1 MDSDNMKVREWL
13 YKTLFKREHD
23 LYLKIVSDISRLSD
37 ELESYKAK
45 LEEKKEISDRE
56 KELIELEIELNS
68 KYPKKSISY
77 TGRYIP
83 NHGKLKIDV
92 RGFLINRVC
101 YEIQFSKV
109 WSDLPDD
116 EKALMCLK
124 WVIDNIKYTPDKTE
138 FDLEEYW
145 TYPQELL
152 FTKKGDCD
160 DGAILLAN
168 IMELSGIP
176 YFKIRLTCG
185 STPDGGHAY
194 VTYYRESDKTWVNLD
209 WCYYPSK
216 KPIDER
222 EDYKNEKQYGE
233 VWFSWSRYHCFQKGV
248 K

>member
-1 MDSDNMKVREWL
+1 MKMKTRTWL
-13 YKTLFKREHD
+13 FKTLFREEFD
-23 LYLKIVSDISRLSD
+23 LYQKLFLDSSRLSD
-37 ELESYKAK
+37 ELESCRNK
-45 LEEKKEISDRE
+45 LAEKMELSERE
-56 KELIELEIELNS
+56 KELMELEIELNS
-68 KYPKKSISY
+68 KYPKKVITY

-83 NHGKLKIDV
+83 NHGSLNIDV
-92 RGFLINRVC
+92 RGFLINPMC
-101 YEIQFSKV
+101 KEIQFSKV

-194 VTYYRESDKTWVNLD
+194 VTYYREIDKTWVNLD

-216 KPIDER
+216 KQISER
-222 EDYKNEKQYGE
+222 DNYKDEKQYGD
-233 VWFSWSRYHCFQKGV
+233 VWFSWNRKYCFQKGV